1 MRILMSAAASAA
13 AISIIKHLQTLGHKV
28 IGIDANEN
36 SKSIAMHFCDDFYL
50 SPLCSSSE
58 FIPFINQ
65 LDDKFDYIFHL
76 LMKNLLFFLKVQT
89 YQKVSQRRY

>member
-65 LDDKFDYIFHL
+65 LDDKFDLYIPFIDE
-76 LMKNLLFFLKVQT
+76 
-89 YQKVSQRRY
+89 